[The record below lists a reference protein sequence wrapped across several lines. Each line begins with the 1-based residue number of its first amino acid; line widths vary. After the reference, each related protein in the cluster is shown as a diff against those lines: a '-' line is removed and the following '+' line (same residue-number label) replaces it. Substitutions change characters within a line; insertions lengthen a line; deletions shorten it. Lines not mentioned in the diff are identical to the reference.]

1 MIIEILTIVL
11 SSLFVLTVWSFQN
24 SDDFVSTS
32 QDVDFEKEIPQITS
46 LAVTASTIETKPKK
60 EISEIDDFLG
70 KTTVKVEKPKKE
82 NSEIDDLLSKTK
94 VKVKKPRKETVKIE
108 CPECST
114 IMKLEKTGKMQAVVC
129 KACGLEGEL
138 EV

>member
-11 SSLFVLTVWSFQN
+11 SSLFVLAAWSFQN
-24 SDDFVSTS
+24 SDDFVTS
-32 QDVDFEKEIPQITS
+32 QDVDFEKEVPQITS
-46 LAVTASTIETKPKK
+46 LAATASTIETKPKK
-60 EISEIDDFLG
+60 EISEIDDLLS
-70 KTTVKVEKPKKE
+70 KTTVKVEKPKKK

-94 VKVKKPRKETVKIE
+94 VKVKKPKKETVKIE

-114 IMKLEKTGKMQAVVC
+114 IMKLEKTGKMQAIVC